1 MSDSAVL
8 NDPVKSDGSA
18 FLLWG
23 AAAIGAEINRT
34 ERQTVHLLSTGKIK
48 CARKVGGF
56 WVACRDKLRE
66 EFGA

>member
-8 NDPVKSDGSA
+8 NNPVKSGGSA
-18 FLLWG
+18 FLWG

-48 CARKVGGF
+48 CAKKIGGF
-56 WVACRDKLRE
+56 WVASRDKLRQ
-66 EFGA
+66 EFGG